1 MIGTLLLIFVMFKI
15 VYRIQTRSVMFKF
28 PLKHKSK
35 FEKHHMQI
43 LDNLNSNRD
52 TFPDYKELGVRYI
65 ILDNV
70 MYYID

>member
-1 MIGTLLLIFVMFKI
+1 MIGTLLLIFVMFEI